1 MDCRDKLT
9 WVARGMLV
17 LGVLLVSGCATE
29 THQVVQPSRVSMAGT
44 GYSGP
49 RYTVALGSFD
59 NQSTYGTGIFSDGD
73 VLGSQAK
80 AILETD
86 LEETNRFNVVDRNNM
101 AQLQREAAMR
111 HRRQALQG
119 AQVVITGAITD
130 FGRRTT
136 GDQELYGILG
146 AGKTQTVYAKVDLN
160 VVDVRTSQVLYSVQ
174 GAGEYAL
181 SNRELLGFGGS
192 SGYDSIINGKVL
204 NLAIEQ
210 AIDKLTVGML
220 TGAWSPA
227 QPQR

>member
-1 MDCRDKLT
+1 MNYRRVMTRLS
-9 WVARGMLV
+9 WGALV
-17 LGVLLVSGCATE
+17 SGLLLVSGCATE
-29 THQVVQPSRVSMAGT
+29 THRVVEPPTVSMAGT
-44 GYSGP
+44 PYSGP
-49 RYTVALGSFD
+49 RYTVALGDFN
-59 NQSTYGTGIFSDGD
+59 NQSTYGTGIFSNGD

-86 LEETNRFNVVDRNNM
+86 LEQTNRFNVVDRNNM

-111 HRRQALQG
+111 HQDQALQG

-136 GDQELYGILG
+136 GDQELFGILG

-181 SNRELLGFGGS
+181 SDRELLGFGGAA
-192 SGYDSIINGKVL
+192 GYDSIINGKVL
-204 NLAIEQ
+204 NLAIMQ
-210 AIDKLTVGML
+210 AIDKLTAGMAN
-220 TGAWSPA
+220 GAWSPVR
-227 QPQR
+227 PQR